1 MIIMIFEERD
11 ITTLIF
17 KISIGEDINKS
28 FQVFTDDACTVG
40 FNYTY
45 HTGTIKMKEDRRHS
59 EVVLEFSTGNGRL
72 SINFD
77 GNVILTASR
86 LDNISKLK
94 ANGARTYQADFMVLD
109 TANNL
114 RSKHA
119 NIIFEILETA
129 SL

>member
-1 MIIMIFEERD
+1 MIVEEQD

-17 KISIGEDINKS
+17 KISIGEDFNES
-28 FQVFTDDACTVG
+28 FQVFTDDACTEG

-45 HTGTIKMKEDRRHS
+45 HTGDIKMKEDKRHNAF
-59 EVVLEFSTGNGRL
+59 VLEFSTGNGRL
-72 SINFD
+72 AMTSAGVVNIS
-77 GNVILTASR
+77 LSR

-94 ANGARTYQADFMVLD
+94 ANGARTYQADFMVLS
-109 TANNL
+109 TATNL

-119 NIIFEILETA
+119 NIIFEISETA

>member
-1 MIIMIFEERD
+1 MIAEERD
-11 ITTLIF
+11 ITTLVF
-17 KISIGEDINKS
+17 KISIGEDLNES
-28 FQVFTDDACTVG
+28 FQVFTDDACTTG

-45 HTGTIKMKEDRRHS
+45 FTGDIKMKDDKRFDAF
-59 EVVLEFSTGNGRL
+59 VLEFSTGNGRL
-72 SINFD
+72 AMTSAGIVN
-77 GNVILTASR
+77 ITLSR

-94 ANGARTYQADFMVLD
+94 ANGRRSYFADFMVLD

-119 NIIFEILETA
+119 NIIFEVSETA